1 MRRINEELNLKNIL
15 ITGTGSFVGTT
26 VQRHLETFPDKYKVT
41 AVGTKNGEWKELDFS
56 QFNVVYHVA
65 GLAHSDV
72 GKVSEETKKLYY
84 AVNCDL
90 AVDVA
95 KKAKTEGVKQF
106 IFMSSAIVYGDSA
119 PIGEEKMIGRDTPY
133 QPANFYGDSKVQAE
147 KGLLP
152 LQDEKFKVV
161 ILRCP
166 MIYGKEGK
174 GNFPILEKMAQKMTL
189 FPKVDNKRSMLYV
202 GNLAEFVRLMIE
214 NEESGV
220 FWPCNREWSNT
231 SELVRMIADA
241 HGKRVRLI
249 PGFGWVLKGLS
260 HVTGYVNKAFGNL
273 AYEEGLGD
281 YKAEYRLY
289 TLEASI
295 KETEK

>member
-1 MRRINEELNLKNIL
+1 M
-15 ITGTGSFVGTT
+15 
-26 VQRHLETFPDKYKVT
+26 QRHLETFPDKYKVT

-241 HGKRVRLI
+241 HGKRIRLI